1 MSNHVALLYVALLW
15 DLQNVHFKSH
25 GKSRDQVAIYWD
37 WQNVRLK
44 SQGKFRD
51 KVIALVEF
59 AKKLGSVKVMNVYAH
74 WRKETPLVEDT
85 FDDLDFNCR
94 NAPASKAKK
103 NNADKKLIDDCQK
116 DISSNPGISTVI
128 LLSKDGDFVPLV
140 RELKAAGKKVIL
152 ITNSEKNTSRDLLKE
167 MNEGYILSQRE
178 ARFSPLNVA
187 A

>member
-1 MSNHVALLYVALLW
+1 MLNHVAIYW
-15 DLQNVHFKSH
+15 DLQNVRLKSQ

-37 WQNVRLK
+37 WQNVHFK

-85 FDDLDFNCR
+85 FDDLDFKCR
-94 NAPASKAKK
+94 NVPASKAKK
-103 NNADKKLIDDCQK
+103 NNADKKLIKDCQE
-116 DISSNPGISTVI
+116 DISSNPHISTVI

-152 ITNSEKNTSRDLLKE
+152 ISDSDKTTNQKLKNMVDEFYTLSKSEA
-167 MNEGYILSQRE
+167 G
-178 ARFSPLNVA
+178 FSPLNVA